1 MPAIGNRLIKTCVMC
16 MGLCA
21 LRPSFGGIALFDAIA
36 MAESTNGRRSGNVY
50 QITPEYVSDVNRIQR
65 KLTRVD
71 GMKRE
76 RFSCESVFD
85 REASERMMEVFWN
98 YYCPRVGDWSDET
111 KCKLHHVG
119 YRGLRTKKDLAEIYW
134 KKIRKFNKSR

>member
-1 MPAIGNRLIKTCVMC
+1 MRIMACVLAIGSVVALSGLDLAYAEDPARLFRIISEV
-16 MGLCA
+16 
-21 LRPSFGGIALFDAIA
+21 
-36 MAESTNGRRSGNVY
+36 ESANGRRSGNMY

-85 REASERMMEVFWN
+85 RGASERMMEVYWN

-134 KKIRKFNKSR
+134 KKIRTFNKSR